1 MSKVKPSLARR
12 ASEEPLKIK
21 LFGRGSVLDVR
32 AARRSKPAGCVV
44 AFIFD
49 TDQIRPAYT
58 KYAIDP
64 MQIGMP

>member
-1 MSKVKPSLARR
+1 MSV
-12 ASEEPLKIK
+12 
-21 LFGRGSVLDVR
+21 FGRDSVLDVR

-44 AFIFD
+44 EFVLD

-64 MQIGMP
+64 MQMGMP